1 MQDSFSV
8 FILHKE
14 KFIQNLILTNF
25 SVGIL
30 DNLTYFR
37 IQYCFSMLHQCKT
50 ERVSLVFLQ
59 DSFESYFNIKKF
71 VPKWFQ
77 CYRFLFWANYVSL
90 YLAMKYSKYSCLF
103 FIIIL
108 KNFFYFLLTM
118 NTFFVVWSLVH
129 WEDHNVL
136 KNLCN

>member
-1 MQDSFSV
+1 MTALLQDSFSV

-14 KFIQNLILTNF
+14 KFIQNRKLTNF

-37 IQYCFSMLHQCKT
+37 IQYCFRILHQRTT
-50 ERVSLVFLQ
+50 EGESLVFLQ
-59 DSFESYFNIKKF
+59 DSFETCFGIEKF
-71 VPKWFQ
+71 V
-77 CYRFLFWANYVSL
+77 RFLFWASYVSL
-90 YLAMKYSKYSCLF
+90 YLAMKYSKYGCLF

-108 KNFFYFLLTM
+108 KNFFYSLRTM

-136 KNLCN
+136 KNSCN

>member
-1 MQDSFSV
+1 MTALLQDSFSV
-8 FILHKE
+8 FILHKA
-14 KFIQNLILTNF
+14 KFIQNRKLTNF
-25 SVGIL
+25 SVSIP

-37 IQYCFSMLHQCKT
+37 IQYCFLILHQCTT
-50 ERVSLVFLQ
+50 EGESLVFLQ
-59 DSFESYFNIKKF
+59 DSFETYFGIEKF
-71 VPKWFQ
+71 D
-77 CYRFLFWANYVSL
+77 RFLFWASYVSL

-108 KNFFYFLLTM
+108 KNFFYSLRTM

-136 KNLCN
+136 KN